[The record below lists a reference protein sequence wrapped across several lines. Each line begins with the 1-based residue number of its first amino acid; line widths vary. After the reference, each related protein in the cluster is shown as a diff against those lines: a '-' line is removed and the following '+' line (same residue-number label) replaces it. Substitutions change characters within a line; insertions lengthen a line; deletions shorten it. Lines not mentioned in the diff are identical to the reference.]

1 MKIVRTSQLQKKS
14 VPEEPIGDLGLDLT
28 PAPDEDVAL
37 AEAEAD
43 YLTRLRESDHGSIS
57 ITIRMPRDLMLAVR
71 EAADRDG
78 VRYQTLIKEWIAT
91 SVKPESSKPARPS
104 QVVRLR
110 EMLLT
115 TAKELLRAGE
125 QMMEAP
131 PAKRSETAR
140 KSARASTPSTRSSRS
155 VKAATS
161 SSTRSTTRKASEA
174 PEERV

>member
-1 MKIVRTSQLQKKS
+1 MKMMRTSQEKS
-14 VPEEPIGDLGLDLT
+14 VAEEPIGDLGLNLT

-78 VRYQTLIKEWIAT
+78 VRYQTLIKKWIAT
-91 SVKPESSKPARPS
+91 SVKPESSKPARTS

-110 EMLLT
+110 EMLFT

-125 QMMEAP
+125 QMMETP
-131 PAKRSETAR
+131 PTKRSETTL
-140 KSARASTPSTRSSRS
+140 KSARASTRSATRSSRS
-155 VKAATS
+155 VKAA
-161 SSTRSTTRKASEA
+161 SSTSTRGTTRKASGA
-174 PEERV
+174 QRERV